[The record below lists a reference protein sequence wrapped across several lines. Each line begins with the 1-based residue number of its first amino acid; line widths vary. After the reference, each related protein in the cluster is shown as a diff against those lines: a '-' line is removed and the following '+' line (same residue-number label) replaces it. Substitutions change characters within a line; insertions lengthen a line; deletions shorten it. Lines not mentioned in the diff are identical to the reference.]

1 MKRFFFTLAIVAVAS
16 ISAIAQNKL
25 TKEYKFGKITSI
37 EASSVYDIE
46 VTQGNSGTVKVVY
59 DEFFKDRLMVN
70 YINGKLNLE
79 VASTKMRNNNRN
91 IEGIKVYLQMPT
103 IEDLDLSGASSL
115 KAMGSFKTDELD
127 VELSGA
133 SSISGL
139 VISGND
145 LSLDCSGASTLN
157 LKGDFKTI
165 EAEIS
170 GASEIVLNS
179 NSTVFEGEFSGAS
192 TVKVYGD
199 HKNTDVVCS
208 GASNLTLE
216 GKTDYIKS
224 VTTGAS
230 NLKAQEFTALNGYAQ
245 VSGASN
251 AKVRCTGDLK
261 IMVGRA
267 SKLTY
272 YGNPNIINL
281 NTDNNIKKGDD

>member
-1 MKRFFFTLAIVAVAS
+1 
-16 ISAIAQNKL
+16 
-25 TKEYKFGKITSI
+25 
-37 EASSVYDIE
+37 
-46 VTQGNSGTVKVVY
+46 
-59 DEFFKDRLMVN
+59 
-70 YINGKLNLE
+70 
-79 VASTKMRNNNRN
+79 MRNNNRN

-103 IEDLDLSGASSL
+103 IENLDLSGASSL

-199 HKNTDVVCS
+199 HKNTDVVCLS
-208 GASNLTLE
+208 
-216 GKTDYIKS
+216 
-224 VTTGAS
+224 
-230 NLKAQEFTALNGYAQ
+230 F
-245 VSGASN
+245 
-251 AKVRCTGDLK
+251 
-261 IMVGRA
+261 
-267 SKLTY
+267 
-272 YGNPNIINL
+272 
-281 NTDNNIKKGDD
+281 KGEV

>member
-1 MKRFFFTLAIVAVAS
+1 MKRFFFTLAIIAVAT

-115 KAMGSFKTDELD
+115 KASGSFQTDELD
-127 VELSGA
+127 IETSGA

>member
-1 MKRFFFTLAIVAVAS
+1 MKRFFFTLAIVAVAA

-59 DEFFKDRLMVN
+59 DELFKDRLIVN
-70 YINGKLNLE
+70 YNNGKLNLE
-79 VASTKMRNNNRN
+79 VNSTKMRNNNRN

-115 KAMGSFKTDELD
+115 KASGSFQTDELD
-127 VELSGA
+127 IETSGA

-139 VISGND
+139 VISGNG

-179 NSTVFEGEFSGAS
+179 NSTAFEGEFSGAS

-230 NLKAQEFTALNGYAQ
+230 NLKAQAFTALNGYAQ